1 MLNTVGFDCPILTAA
16 RRGNVKKD
24 LKSEE
29 CREVLDSLQT
39 KGEDNLPRNYVVSEL
54 LSHDW

>member
-1 MLNTVGFDCPILTAA
+1 M
-16 RRGNVKKD
+16 KKD

-29 CREVLDSLQT
+29 CREVLDSLKI